1 MDRYLAVISG
11 AAVGG
16 LLRYVVASAII
27 ARFPGKFPLG
37 TLAVNI
43 TGCFLIGLAMTVLT
57 ERVNPHLNWG
67 LFLVTGVL
75 GGYTTFSTFGWET
88 FQAVKQGQP
97 GLGLLNV
104 MLSVLAG
111 YLAVW
116 LGVVLG
122 RK

>member
-1 MDRYLAVISG
+1 MDKYIAVMAG

-16 LLRYVVASAII
+16 LLRYVVASAVLE
-27 ARFPGKFPLG
+27 RFGGRFPLG
-37 TLAVNI
+37 TLAVNVS
-43 TGCFLIGLAMTVLT
+43 GCFLIGLSMTILT
-57 ERVNPHLNWG
+57 ERTNPHLNWG

-88 FQAVKQGQP
+88 LQAVRQGNP
-97 GLGLLNV
+97 AMAVANALV
-104 MLSVLAG
+104 SVLAG

-116 LGVVLG
+116 LGIILA